1 MLCKKFRRAVL
12 LREASVEN
20 PIEADVVDSPA
31 VFLPATT
38 FGDYI
43 AVFAWVLYPYAVL
56 LF

>member
-1 MLCKKFRRAVL
+1 MLWRKLRRAVL

-20 PIEADVVDSPA
+20 PIDADVVDSPA